1 MSTPFCLHI
10 DQVFGHFLTS
20 WWEERESFLNTKRG
34 NTKKEP
40 FIEVR
45 VLGGPNVSP
54 MDHKARGRISSPYF
68 PKSCK
73 TINHLWASMTNKG
86 LSCLLFSEKK
96 YAKIPK
102 DCDKI
107 LNFDIFCWE
116 WFVEPSPY
124 NVIQFYKWGEKLLS

>member
-20 WWEERESFLNTKRG
+20 WWEERESFLNTKRS

-40 FIEVR
+40 FIEV
-45 VLGGPNVSP
+45 
-54 MDHKARGRISSPYF
+54 KAWEVQMSLQWTTKHVEGSYF

-102 DCDKI
+102 GWDKI
-107 LNFDIFCWE
+107 LNFDIFFWK